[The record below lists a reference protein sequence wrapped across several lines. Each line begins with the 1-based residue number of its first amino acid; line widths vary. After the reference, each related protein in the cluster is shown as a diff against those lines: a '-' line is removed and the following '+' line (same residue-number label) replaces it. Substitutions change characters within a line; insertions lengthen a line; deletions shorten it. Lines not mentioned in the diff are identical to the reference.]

1 MTGVLKS
8 EEGAIHLHP
17 KRMEN
22 PRLQRLKRQTGG
34 DLSAYIFAWLEGN
47 QLPKNDRDGLK
58 TVHKR

>member
-22 PRLQRLKRQTGG
+22 PRLQRLKQRKKQ
-34 DLSAYIFAWLEGN
+34 N
-47 QLPKNDRDGLK
+47 KNNEKHK
-58 TVHKR
+58 TKIAKNRK

>member
-22 PRLQRLKRQTGG
+22 PRLQRLNWIALFIRG
-34 DLSAYIFAWLEGN
+34 A
-47 QLPKNDRDGLK
+47 
-58 TVHKR
+58 

>member
-22 PRLQRLKRQTGG
+22 PRLQRLNRIVMLERI
-34 DLSAYIFAWLEGN
+34 DLYHAPIPFFFSQAATSEGSDE
-47 QLPKNDRDGLK
+47 PPE
-58 TVHKR
+58 